1 MANEWNITNE
11 EIMENTADAF
21 AGEGKGV
28 NNENKIVPIVN
39 KGNPAESAVTYT
51 QPGALNTQTT
61 GAVTQPD
68 AQPSASTEQQ
78 GSQLSASTGQQA
90 AQPSALTGLQGSQLS
105 VPTGPAVI
113 QPSVLTEQQ
122 DSQLSASTGQQAA
135 QPSALTGLQGSQ
147 LSVSTGPAVIQP
159 SASTGPTI
167 SPASAL
173 AGQTAVPV
181 SAPAN
186 QMADQTASYNS
197 CEVPSGSAVQNS
209 SAASGTQTAS
219 DDQDAGAKAGS
230 GRKCRGKSAAC
241 AEDIEDDLDL
251 DEEDRPR
258 KRFFRFRSDNDE
270 ESRDKLILS
279 RINDEDLMEYLAL
292 EQRRLEF
299 LQQAKEAKEK
309 RILIAFQ
316 LLISL
321 AAIVAIT
328 YLLQD
333 NPTILISILY
343 IVGIVAALNVWKN
356 PHDKGRGKR

>member
-78 GSQLSASTGQQA
+78 GSQLSTS
-90 AQPSALTGLQGSQLS
+90 
-105 VPTGPAVI
+105 TGPAV
-113 QPSVLTEQQ
+113 V
-122 DSQLSASTGQQAA
+122 
-135 QPSALTGLQGSQ
+135 QPSA
-147 LSVSTGPAVIQP
+147 STGPAVIQP

-167 SPASAL
+167 SPASAPT
-173 AGQTAVPV
+173 GQTVVPV
-181 SAPAN
+181 SAPAD

-230 GRKCRGKSAAC
+230 GRKRRGKSAAC

-309 RILIAFQ
+309 RMLIAFQ

>member
-78 GSQLSASTGQQA
+78 GSQLSTSTGPA
-90 AQPSALTGLQGSQLS
+90 VVQPSTSTEQQGSQLS

-113 QPSVLTEQQ
+113 QPS
-122 DSQLSASTGQQAA
+122 A
-135 QPSALTGLQGSQ
+135 
-147 LSVSTGPAVIQP
+147 STGPAVIQP

-167 SPASAL
+167 SPASAPT
-173 AGQTAVPV
+173 GQTVVPV
-181 SAPAN
+181 SAPAD

-230 GRKCRGKSAAC
+230 GRKRRGKSAAC
-241 AEDIEDDLDL
+241 AEDIENDLDL
-251 DEEDRPR
+251 NEEDRPR

-309 RILIAFQ
+309 RMLIAFQ

>member
-105 VPTGPAVI
+105 V
-113 QPSVLTEQQ
+113 
-122 DSQLSASTGQQAA
+122 
-135 QPSALTGLQGSQ
+135 
-147 LSVSTGPAVIQP
+147 STGPAVIQP

-197 CEVPSGSAVQNS
+197 CEVPSGSTVQNS

>member
-78 GSQLSASTGQQA
+78 GSQLSTSTGPA
-90 AQPSALTGLQGSQLS
+90 VVQPSTSTEQQGSQLS

-113 QPSVLTEQQ
+113 QPS
-122 DSQLSASTGQQAA
+122 A
-135 QPSALTGLQGSQ
+135 
-147 LSVSTGPAVIQP
+147 STGPAVIQP

-167 SPASAL
+167 SPASAPT
-173 AGQTAVPV
+173 GQTVVPV
-181 SAPAN
+181 SAPAD

-197 CEVPSGSAVQNS
+197 CEVPSGSAVQIS

-219 DDQDAGAKAGS
+219 DEEDAGAKAGS
-230 GRKCRGKSAAC
+230 GRKRRGKSDAC

-309 RILIAFQ
+309 RMLIAFQ

>member
-1 MANEWNITNE
+1 
-11 EIMENTADAF
+11 MENTADAF

-78 GSQLSASTGQQA
+78 GSQLSTSTGPA
-90 AQPSALTGLQGSQLS
+90 VVQPSASTEQQGSQLS

-122 DSQLSASTGQQAA
+122 S
-135 QPSALTGLQGSQ
+135 SQ
-147 LSVSTGPAVIQP
+147 LSVSTGQQGSRLSVSTGPTVIQP

-167 SPASAL
+167 SPASAPT
-173 AGQTAVPV
+173 GQTVVPV
-181 SAPAN
+181 SAPAD

-230 GRKCRGKSAAC
+230 GRKRRGKSAAC

-309 RILIAFQ
+309 RMLIAFQ

>member
-78 GSQLSASTGQQA
+78 GSQLSTSTGPA
-90 AQPSALTGLQGSQLS
+90 VVQPSTSTEQQGSQLS

-113 QPSVLTEQQ
+113 QPS
-122 DSQLSASTGQQAA
+122 A
-135 QPSALTGLQGSQ
+135 
-147 LSVSTGPAVIQP
+147 STGPAVIQP

-167 SPASAL
+167 SPASAPT
-173 AGQTAVPV
+173 GQTVVPV
-181 SAPAN
+181 SAPAD

-219 DDQDAGAKAGS
+219 DEGDAGAKAGS
-230 GRKCRGKSAAC
+230 GRKRRGKSAAC

-309 RILIAFQ
+309 RMLIAFQ

>member
-78 GSQLSASTGQQA
+78 GSQLSA
-90 AQPSALTGLQGSQLS
+90 
-105 VPTGPAVI
+105 PTGPAVI
-113 QPSVLTEQQ
+113 QPS
-122 DSQLSASTGQQAA
+122 A
-135 QPSALTGLQGSQ
+135 
-147 LSVSTGPAVIQP
+147 STGPAVIQP

-167 SPASAL
+167 SPASAPT
-173 AGQTAVPV
+173 GQTVVPV
-181 SAPAN
+181 SAPAD

-230 GRKCRGKSAAC
+230 GRKRRGKSAAC

-309 RILIAFQ
+309 RMLIAFQ